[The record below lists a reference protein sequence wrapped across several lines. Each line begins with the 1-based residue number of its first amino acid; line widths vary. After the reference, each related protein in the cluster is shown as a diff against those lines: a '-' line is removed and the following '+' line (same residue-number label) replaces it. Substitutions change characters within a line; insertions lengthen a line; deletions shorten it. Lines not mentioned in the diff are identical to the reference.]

1 MTAHDHG
8 PEGLPTFPRLV
19 PEVALAWRD
28 VSTLQV
34 GIDQS
39 LARMLPRVT
48 QREYRALRGLD
59 GTRSLARTLDDFAA
73 AGGEPAGLLSAR
85 RALVATGAV
94 VDAAHARALD
104 LPGAEATRL
113 SPDAAVI
120 AAARPGQAHE
130 VLSRRRDAL
139 VQVRGTGRVGV
150 GVAALLSAAGVGRLR
165 ITPIAGDAPRVLP
178 RSIAPLGPP
187 ASALGQPAR
196 AAARAAASR
205 AALTVSTGRPAEGSV
220 AALIVVCPP
229 RVVAPEVAEQ
239 LAATGRPHL
248 VAMSDGPLAR
258 VGPLVVPGSTPCLRC
273 LELHRRDRDPTWPLV
288 LTQVAHQRGPHR
300 SATDGVLATLAA
312 SVAALHAL
320 ALIDDPTGPRPPS
333 AGGMVELRVPELQW
347 RRRAWA
353 EHPECGC
360 TWAPDQPPRA
370 A

>member
-1 MTAHDHG
+1 MTALDHG

-73 AGGEPAGLLSAR
+73 AGGEPAWLLSAL

-104 LPGAEATRL
+104 LPGAEAARL

-150 GVAALLSAAGVGRLR
+150 GVAGV
-165 ITPIAGDAPRVLP
+165 
-178 RSIAPLGPP
+178 
-187 ASALGQPAR
+187 AR
-196 AAARAAASR
+196 K
-205 AALTVSTGRPAEGSV
+205 
-220 AALIVVCPP
+220 
-229 RVVAPEVAEQ
+229 VAP
-239 LAATGRPHL
+239 
-248 VAMSDGPLAR
+248 
-258 VGPLVVPGSTPCLRC
+258 
-273 LELHRRDRDPTWPLV
+273 
-288 LTQVAHQRGPHR
+288 
-300 SATDGVLATLAA
+300 VLATA
-312 SVAALHAL
+312 
-320 ALIDDPTGPRPPS
+320 
-333 AGGMVELRVPELQW
+333 
-347 RRRAWA
+347 
-353 EHPECGC
+353 
-360 TWAPDQPPRA
+360 
-370 A
+370 